1 MTYRFPVVITQDK
14 GGMYVAHVP
23 QLKGCHTQA
32 KTLSVLHRRL
42 QEVMELCMEV
52 AKEKKQIIPH
62 EKFIAL
68 EHVEIDL

>member
-32 KTLSVLHRRL
+32 QSLSVLHKRL

-52 AKEKKQIIPH
+52 AKDKN
-62 EKFIAL
+62 
-68 EHVEIDL
+68 